1 MTRFLLISSFLLNT
15 IIAFSQAD
23 FRVGY
28 VVLQSGDSIKGD
40 VKYTDITTSYIK
52 CVFRTI
58 DDKQVSYTPDQIR
71 SYGYVNDK
79 VFLSMAIMIN
89 NESTLVFV
97 EELVRGI
104 LGLYKFEDRY
114 WIKRSEE
121 EFFELMDVEKEV
133 TVKGNTMLKR
143 SREYR
148 GQINMLMYDC
158 IELKSRIERLNL
170 YEKEV
175 TLLVED
181 YNRCKGSSSTTFK
194 ASKPWVKTVARIQA
208 GLNLS
213 LLNVDNS
220 QPGYLS
226 GQYDLSLSLM
236 AGLGF
241 DFSFPRVV
249 NEGLSL
255 RVEAIYNTS
264 NYSKTINEFNQMT
277 ASINQIKVP
286 LGLRYSFTERKV
298 TPFIMGGVSYGFHIE
313 SEAAYVSGATRL
325 VLNEV
330 LASNQFGLWFSTGF
344 NKSISKKIN
353 GSLELRYERT
363 NGIFI
368 NGSTLNNIQLVLG
381 IGLK

>member
-1 MTRFLLISSFLLNT
+1 
-15 IIAFSQAD
+15 
-23 FRVGY
+23 
-28 VVLQSGDSIKGD
+28 
-40 VKYTDITTSYIK
+40 
-52 CVFRTI
+52 
-58 DDKQVSYTPDQIR
+58 
-71 SYGYVNDK
+71 
-79 VFLSMAIMIN
+79 
-89 NESTLVFV
+89 V
-97 EELVRGI
+97 EELVRGL

-133 TVKGNTMLKR
+133 TVNGNTMLKR

-170 YEKEV
+170 YEKDV

-220 QPGYLS
+220 QPSYLS
-226 GQYDLSLSLM
+226 GQYDLSLSIM

-249 NEGLSL
+249 NERLSL

-264 NYSKTINEFNQMT
+264 NYSKTINELNQMT

-286 LGLRYSFTERKV
+286 LGLRYSFTERKA

-330 LASNQFGLWFSTGF
+330 LASNQFGVWFSTGF

-363 NGIFI
+363 NGIYI